1 MFGTLQWGILM
12 LLSVG
17 ALIAGV
23 WGIVDAAR
31 YQSSTYVAARKQ
43 SKALWLVILIA
54 ASAIAFISV
63 PAPIG
68 RGDGIIGF
76 LGIAAVAAI
85 AVYFAT
91 VRPALRQH
99 EPRRGGGRRG
109 GSGSTGGW

>member
-1 MFGTLQWGILM
+1 MFGTLQWMILM
-12 LLSVG
+12 VLSVG
-17 ALIAGV
+17 AFIAGV
-23 WGIVDAAR
+23 WGVIDAAR
-31 YQSSTYVAARKQ
+31 YNANTFVAANKQ
-43 SKALWLVILIA
+43 NKALWVVILLA
-54 ASAIAFISV
+54 ATAIAFISI

-85 AVYFAT
+85 ALYFAT

-99 EPRRGGGRRG
+99 EPRRGGRRSG

>member
-12 LLSVG
+12 LLSMG

-23 WGIVDAAR
+23 WGIIDAAR
-31 YQSSTYVAARKQ
+31 YNASTFAAARKQ
-43 SKALWLVILIA
+43 SKALWLVILVA

-91 VRPALRQH
+91 VRPALKQH
-99 EPRRGGGRRG
+99 EPRRGGGRRN
-109 GSGSTGGW
+109 SGSTGGW